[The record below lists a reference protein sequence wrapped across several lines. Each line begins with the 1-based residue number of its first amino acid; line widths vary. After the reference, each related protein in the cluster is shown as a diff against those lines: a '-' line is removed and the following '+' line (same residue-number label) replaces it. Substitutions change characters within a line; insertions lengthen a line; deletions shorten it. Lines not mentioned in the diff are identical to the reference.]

1 MSGAYLKHLKIPWPS
16 AVNLYRWILIGGF
29 MMMLAFN
36 LPGQLSYDSI
46 VQLYDG
52 RFHVRTTWAPAVY
65 SALLGG
71 FDSIVPGTSLYLVAS
86 GTLIFGALLALRL
99 LRPAL
104 SWAAP
109 AVALGVVLTPTL
121 MLFQGTVWKDIFFAN
136 LVVAA
141 FVLLAWIA
149 ARWPADGP
157 VSWRTAPWPVLL
169 LLLLLL
175 ALAAQVR
182 QNGLIAA
189 GMAALVL
196 AWTVRGVGWRK
207 AAGWGLGGLAAV
219 ILVSQILGALALP
232 AGVKKDDGYKRGM
245 TFLQSYDLAGLLAR
259 DKTLPLAALHASSP
273 QIEALMRRKAPSL
286 YSPERIDYLM
296 QDDQFGAIYKHL
308 PSKPISKDWRHL
320 VLSHPKTYL
329 LNRLDAFRWVL
340 MTPKIEQCLPVYV
353 GVDGPAERMKA
364 LNISEG
370 VTPPA
375 QALYDYGE
383 RFVHTPLYS
392 HLGFALAALA
402 AAGFMLKR
410 REAQDVA
417 MAGLM
422 ISALGFTAS
431 FLLISVACDYRYLY
445 LLDLAA
451 LTGWLYLVI
460 DFPLRLFP
468 ARPWWS

>member
-1 MSGAYLKHLKIPWPS
+1 
-16 AVNLYRWILIGGF
+16 
-29 MMMLAFN
+29 
-36 LPGQLSYDSI
+36 
-46 VQLYDG
+46 
-52 RFHVRTTWAPAVY
+52 
-65 SALLGG
+65 
-71 FDSIVPGTSLYLVAS
+71 
-86 GTLIFGALLALRL
+86 
-99 LRPAL
+99 
-104 SWAAP
+104 
-109 AVALGVVLTPTL
+109 
-121 MLFQGTVWKDIFFAN
+121 
-136 LVVAA
+136 
-141 FVLLAWIA
+141 
-149 ARWPADGP
+149 
-157 VSWRTAPWPVLL
+157 
-169 LLLLLL
+169 
-175 ALAAQVR
+175 
-182 QNGLIAA
+182 
-189 GMAALVL
+189 
-196 AWTVRGVGWRK
+196 
-207 AAGWGLGGLAAV
+207 
-219 ILVSQILGALALP
+219 
-232 AGVKKDDGYKRGM
+232 
-245 TFLQSYDLAGLLAR
+245 
-259 DKTLPLAALHASSP
+259 
-273 QIEALMRRKAPSL
+273 
-286 YSPERIDYLM
+286 
-296 QDDQFGAIYKHL
+296 
-308 PSKPISKDWRHL
+308 
-320 VLSHPKTYL
+320 
-329 LNRLDAFRWVL
+329 